1 MFKMFKKAIIIAIAI
16 VVVQWAWR
24 KLKED
29 DGTKELLN
37 KLEGILYGK
46 K

>member
-1 MFKMFKKAIIIAIAI
+1 MFKMFKKALIIAIAI

-29 DGTKELLN
+29 DSTKELVD
-37 KLEGILYGK
+37 KLKRIING
-46 K
+46 